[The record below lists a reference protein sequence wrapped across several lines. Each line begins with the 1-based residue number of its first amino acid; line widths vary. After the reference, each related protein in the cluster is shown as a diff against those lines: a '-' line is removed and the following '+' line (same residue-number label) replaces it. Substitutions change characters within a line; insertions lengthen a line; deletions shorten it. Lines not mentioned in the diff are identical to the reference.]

1 MARRLAIGI
10 WLLEKTGIFTHCPI
24 RGHKVFIWTLTFL
37 CYTGYYLTRKPFS
50 VVKSVLCPYC
60 SNRSQLNYSYA
71 VNGSNTVTGW
81 APFNGTNGETLLG
94 AMDYSLLF
102 AYAVGTYVSG
112 FIADKVNTRYFL
124 TIGMLGCALSSI
136 LMGVAYFANIHHV
149 SYFIVVQIMGG
160 LMQSTGWAI
169 LIACL
174 ASWFGKQGRGLIMG
188 LWSIDIGSILA
199 TLIASIW
206 ATPNGAWGW
215 SFVVPGLIMA
225 GLGAAAFIFLV
236 PDPADLGL
244 VVGQVID
251 PPATHGDAPATTLQ
265 AQQTKMTKIKN
276 IFMGIPRALLIPGV
290 IEYSLVFFFVKLVN
304 YTFKFWLPY
313 YIANNAVGGVL
324 LTGQVAGWLSTLFDV
339 GGIVGIV
346 GLGFLSDLA
355 GSRAAP
361 IAIVQFITIPVLYI
375 YRVYGGVSYA
385 SQVTLLMVNGVMVQS
400 TYGIISAAV
409 TSDLGTHP
417 TLKKDENFK
426 ATVTGIIN
434 GTGAIGAAI
443 GPLLAGWI
451 TNDYGWDKTFYVL
464 MGANFL
470 AGVFLSRL
478 AIKDV
483 KKWFEAIRDRLKTY
497 QYRVLPSATEFHVQV
512 PEGRVSGEE
521 GGSETEKQGSGT
533 KDTIL

>member
-1 MARRLAIGI
+1 M
-10 WLLEKTGIFTHCPI
+10 TC
-24 RGHKVFIWTLTFL
+24 TFCL
-37 CYTGYYLTRKPFS
+37 Q
-50 VVKSVLCPYC
+50 SVLCPYC

-71 VNGSNTVTGW
+71 VNGNNTVTGW

-102 AYAVGTYVSG
+102 AYAVGTYV
-112 FIADKVNTRYFL
+112 R
-124 TIGMLGCALSSI
+124 
-136 LMGVAYFANIHHV
+136 
-149 SYFIVVQIMGG
+149 
-160 LMQSTGWAI
+160 
-169 LIACL
+169 
-174 ASWFGKQGRGLIMG
+174 RGLIMG

-225 GLGAAAFIFLV
+225 GLGTAAFMFLV

-244 VVGQVID
+244 VVGQVMD
-251 PPATHGDAPATTLQ
+251 PPATHEDAPATTLR

-346 GLGFLSDLA
+346 GLGFLSESGGEQ
-355 GSRAAP
+355 GSTHCHCAVHHHP
-361 IAIVQFITIPVLYI
+361 S
-375 YRVYGGVSYA
+375 VY
-385 SQVTLLMVNGVMVQS
+385 
-400 TYGIISAAV
+400 YGIISDAAV

-512 PEGRVSGEE
+512 PEGRVSDGEE